1 VISEWFIRDLFA
13 ADQLGLSAS
22 VWWSYCNI
30 TESAIRRQSS
40 HERFVVG
47 DGRFRIPNTFN
58 ISIAAPMPERPASA
72 KFNILPTYSCSQVS

>member
-1 VISEWFIRDLFA
+1 VFPNAFIGDLFA
-13 ADQLGLSAS
+13 ADQLGSSAS
-22 VWWSYCNI
+22 VWWSCCNI

-58 ISIAAPMPERPASA
+58 ISIAAPMPELKWTPFVRQPEPRL
-72 KFNILPTYSCSQVS
+72 KV